1 MRDSQIKE
9 FVMEYISSFVK
20 ISEYL
25 EIYLNKQS
33 QEEFIFNYDNI
44 LM

>member
-9 FVMEYISSFVK
+9 FVMEYISSFFK

-33 QEEFIFNYDNI
+33 QEEFIFNYDNT